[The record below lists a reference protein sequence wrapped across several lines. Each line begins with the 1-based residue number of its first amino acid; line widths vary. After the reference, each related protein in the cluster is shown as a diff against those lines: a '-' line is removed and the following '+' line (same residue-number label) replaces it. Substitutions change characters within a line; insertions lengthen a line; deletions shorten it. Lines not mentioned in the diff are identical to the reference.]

1 MNKHVWRIFYALQ
14 NLTTIEKFYEM
25 WGWVQDPETGEWE
38 YLVVETGREKAPPE
52 WWAETITIVGV
63 VAALAAA
70 AVVAVVVIPR
80 ILPER
85 PVSP

>member
-1 MNKHVWRIFYALQ
+1 VFYALQ
-14 NLTTIEKFYEM
+14 NLTTVEELYEI
-25 WGWVQDPETGEWE
+25 WGWVLNPETGEWE
-38 YLVVETGREKAPPE
+38 YRVIETGERRAPPE
-52 WWAETITIVGV
+52 WWGETITIVGV

-85 PVSP
+85 PALT